1 MVKGLTAEW
10 GKCSR
15 TVSLEH
21 PPQGLSYWGNTIA
34 VGFDRNII
42 ILSAVTGRQMAIL
55 SGNTDCVQSV
65 THSPDGVF
73 LVSGSYDSTVKL
85 WDVQTGGVVK
95 TFHGHTNVVWSVSVS
110 ADCTRIASGSS
121 DNTIRLWDIQ
131 MGECCC
137 IISQEDF
144 VNNVSFFP
152 TDPQNLL
159 SICNFKV
166 WQWDTDGHQIRP
178 TYDGSYAALSP
189 DGTQLVLCNEMT
201 IKVQNSSSGVII
213 TEFPMADNSIQ
224 TCCFSSDNRLLAAA
238 DCNTIYIW
246 DISTSGTHP
255 IETIVCSEGIDH
267 LVFSSPLSLIS
278 TSHNQS
284 VRFWQIGPQQN
295 PVTAHPKSTFPTLYE
310 IGSITLQAKDG
321 IIITCDFQ
329 GVVKTWDILT
339 SLCKTSFQTPATL
352 CMLDVDDYGGGFLL
366 GDGMVSN
373 NQAVQLINDK
383 LIVIWCENQRI
394 NAWDAESRELLFAV
408 DELSGLRHL
417 KTSGDGS
424 RVFCLYEG
432 FIQALSVQTGEIVNT
447 VIVNSLN
454 YRFLTVDGTRVWA
467 HELNLE
473 HQGWDFGTPG
483 SSPVEL
489 LNIPANKLHPN
500 GVMMWD
506 TCLSRVKDAVT
517 GKVVFQ
523 LPRRYRMPVDVQ
535 WNGKYLVACFFPVE
549 VLILDFGHILL

>member
-10 GKCSR
+10 GECSR

-21 PPQGLSYWGNTIA
+21 PPQGLSYWNNTIA
-34 VGFDRNII
+34 VGFDRKII
-42 ILSAVTGRQMAIL
+42 ILSTITGRQTAVL
-55 SGNTDCVQSV
+55 SGHTDPVQSV
-65 THSPDGVF
+65 THSLDGVF
-73 LVSGSYDSTVKL
+73 LVSGGYDSTVKL

-95 TFHGHTNVVWSVSVS
+95 TFYGHTNIVWSVSIS

-121 DNTIRLWDIQ
+121 DYTIRLWNIQ

-166 WQWDTDGHQIRP
+166 WKWDTNGHQIGP
-178 TYDGSYAALSP
+178 TYDGLYAALSP
-189 DGTQLVLCNEMT
+189 DGTQLVLCNETT
-201 IKVQNSSSGVII
+201 IIVQNPSSGVII

-224 TCCFSSDNRLLAAA
+224 TCCFSPDNRLLAAA
-238 DCNTIYIW
+238 DYNTVYIW
-246 DISTSGTHP
+246 DISIPDTHL
-255 IETIVCSEGIDH
+255 IETIVCSEGIDC
-267 LVFSSPLSLIS
+267 LAFSSPSSLIS
-278 TSHNQS
+278 TSHNKS
-284 VRFWQIGPQQN
+284 VRFWQINPQPS
-295 PVTAHPKSTFPTLYE
+295 PVVAHPKSTFPAAYE

-352 CMLDVDDYGGGFLL
+352 CRLDVDDYGGSRLL
-366 GDGMVSN
+366 RDGMVST
-373 NQAVQLINDK
+373 NQDVQLINDK
-383 LIVIWCENQRI
+383 LIVIWCENQKI
-394 NAWDAESRELLFAV
+394 NAWDVERGELLFAV
-408 DELSGLRHL
+408 DELSGLRYL
-417 KTSGDGS
+417 KISGDGS

-432 FIQALSVQTGEIVNT
+432 FIQALSVQTGEIVDT
-447 VIVNSLN
+447 VIVDSIDCC
-454 YRFLTVDGTRVWA
+454 FLTVDGSRAWA

-489 LNIPANKLHPN
+489 LNMPANKLHPN
-500 GVMMWD
+500 GVILWD
-506 TCLSRVKDAVT
+506 TCLSRIKDAVT
-517 GKVVFQ
+517 GNVVFQ
-523 LPRRYRMPVDVQ
+523 LPRRYRTPVDVQ
-535 WNGKYLVACFFPVE
+535 WNGQYLVACFFPIE
-549 VLILDFGHILL
+549 ILILDFSHIL